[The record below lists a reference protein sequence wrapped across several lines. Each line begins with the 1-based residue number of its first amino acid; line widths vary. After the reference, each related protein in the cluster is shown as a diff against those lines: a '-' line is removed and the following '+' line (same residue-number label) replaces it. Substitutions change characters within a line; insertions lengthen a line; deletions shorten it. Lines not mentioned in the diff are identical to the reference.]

1 MASYVGLDVSLRS
14 TSVHVVDGDGKC
26 LWRGK
31 CATDPSVLVETLRR
45 HAPEVARVGLETG
58 FLSTWL
64 CHALAEAGL
73 PVACM
78 DARQAKAVLQVR
90 PNKTD
95 ANDAEGLAQLLRSGF
110 YREVRVK
117 SWDGMLLRNLV
128 AARRQLV
135 RTEVDLANQIRGIL
149 RTFGLALPPGGGGGR
164 RFEAAVRERAPMRPG
179 LDLVVLPLLDAWRAV
194 RDRVVVL
201 TSAVV
206 AAARRD
212 RRCRLLMTAP
222 GVGAITALTYVGTVE
237 DPVLFRGA
245 RTVGAW
251 LGLTPTRYQS
261 GDTDVSGRIS
271 RCGDPLLRTYL
282 YEAANQVLTRSRS
295 DGALRR
301 WGLMLKAR
309 NGHKK
314 AVVAVARKL
323 AVILHAMWSR
333 GEAFRA
339 EPLGAVAA

>member
-1 MASYVGLDVSLRS
+1 MGSYVAFDVSLRS
-14 TSVHVVDGDGKC
+14 TSVHVVDEAGKC
-26 LWRGK
+26 RWRGK
-31 CATDPSVLVETLRR
+31 CATEPDVLAAVVRKR
-45 HAPEVARVGLETG
+45 APEVVRVGLETG

-73 PVACM
+73 PVVCM
-78 DARQAKAVLQVR
+78 DARQARAVLSVR

-95 ANDAEGLAQLLRSGF
+95 ANDAEGLAQLLRTGF
-110 YREVRVK
+110 FREVRVK
-117 SWDGMLLRNLV
+117 SWDGMLLRNLIT
-128 AARRQLV
+128 ARRQLV
-135 RTEVDLANQIRGIL
+135 RTEVDLANQLRGIL

-164 RFEAAVRERAPMRPG
+164 HFEAAVRERASMRPG
-179 LDLVVLPLLDAWRAV
+179 LSLIVLPLLEAWRAV

-201 TSAVV
+201 DKAGV

-237 DPVLFRGA
+237 NPALFQGA
-245 RTVGAW
+245 RAVGAW
-251 LGLTPTRYQS
+251 LGLTPSRYQS
-261 GDTDVSGRIS
+261 GETDVSGRIS

-295 DGALRR
+295 DSALKR

-323 AVILHAMWSR
+323 AVILHAMWTS
-333 GEAFRA
+333 GEAFCA
-339 EPLGAVAA
+339 EPTLAQAA